1 VPSLC
6 KVHRWQKGVGK
17 LGTFLLFKNL
27 GRPILPVRSKK
38 RVKLSALYK
47 SLYNLRIPILGAEV
61 TPHSFVERAL
71 ASGRASHFRF
81 HSLRR

>member
-1 VPSLC
+1 MPSLC

-17 LGTFLLFKNL
+17 LRTFLLFKNL
-27 GRPILPVRSKK
+27 GRPILPVRSKI
-38 RVKLSALYK
+38 RVKLFALYR
-47 SLYNLRIPILGAEV
+47 SLCSLRIPLLGVEV
-61 TPHSFVERAL
+61 TPHSLAERAL